1 MPQNDFGFYNSKG
14 KWLVPLLE
22 KKNQHM
28 KPSAYK
34 CFIPGEGQWHSSLL
48 QKRLQCF
55 AVVKVLLLPVNLLQ
69 HGIASVSWSV

>member
-1 MPQNDFGFYNSKG
+1 MILAFIIVKANGLSHYWK
-14 KWLVPLLE
+14 